1 MGNLGNFDS
10 ASSLTKLKSINQ
22 TPANPT
28 TALRKD
34 SKELNALE
42 SLIDDLRLND
52 LKHDCLKLNHEAILT
67 ILKIKKQ
74 NKASLFNLILP
85 PALPIESVEHS
96 QANSPAL
103 KTINTTFMSSTP
115 WLVKEKLP
123 VAVKIRKKETSEN
136 EDDDKKQE
144 SDSSLSSVTSSI
156 DDDVNMLDDN
166 EESGGIAV
174 LKINE
179 GKTVEENDSD
189 EVLANRN
196 EEEEE
201 VDEKE
206 SEFDYNE
213 GCKR

>member
-42 SLIDDLRLND
+42 NLIDDLRLND
-52 LKHDCLKLNHEAILT
+52 LKQDYLKLNHEAILT

-85 PALPIESVEHS
+85 PALSIESVAHS

-123 VAVKIRKKETSEN
+123 VAVKIRKKGTSEN
-136 EDDDKKQE
+136 DDDDKKQE
-144 SDSSLSSVTSSI
+144 SDSSLSSVSSSI
-156 DDDVNMLDDN
+156 DEDVNILDDN
-166 EESGGIAV
+166 EESGGM
-174 LKINE
+174 LNIND